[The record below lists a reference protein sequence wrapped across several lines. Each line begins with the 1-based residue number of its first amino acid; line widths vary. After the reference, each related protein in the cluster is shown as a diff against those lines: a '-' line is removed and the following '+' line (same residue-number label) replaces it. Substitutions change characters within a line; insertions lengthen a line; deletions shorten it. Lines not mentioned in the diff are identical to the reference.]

1 MKVIYTRS
9 PYTISI
15 DEALQIR
22 TKLEL
27 RIWYNGDT
35 KPTEPTYTLSKQIP
49 SVTQT
54 ETYYNISPYI
64 KDFIVNINPQ
74 TVLLE
79 DIEEKEMYCL
89 IEVITFFTE
98 DDSTYTEIDTL
109 DFVGVNGF
117 TNPNLGANQST
128 IETAIYLTNPEI
140 NILTNDLATTFSS
153 TQNVPYFNLLIDW
166 DALATETIRYKYV
179 DLNGAN
185 TSFQTILTD
194 ADAVG
199 IYNLK
204 VPYRLNGS
212 AYVDGNTVQVLD
224 SRRTGGVV
232 PLPII
237 TYKTECEQKYTP
249 VRCDFINRL
258 GGWQTITFFK
268 AQTNNYEFKS
278 SEFKVLPSNWDY
290 NPSVGGMKS
299 FNFDAKQTVKLNTGW
314 VKEEYIN
321 LMFDLLASETVL
333 LDAIPAQL
341 KSKSLPYKTHL
352 KDKMI
357 NYELDFEYTYNLIN
371 DVQ

>member
-1 MKVIYTRS
+1 MKLIYVRS

-15 DEALQIR
+15 NEALQIR

-49 SVTQT
+49 SITQT

-64 KDFIVNINPQ
+64 KDFIININPQ
-74 TVLLE
+74 TTLLE

-89 IEVITFFTE
+89 VEVITFFTE
-98 DDSTYTEIDTL
+98 DDSTYTEIETL
-109 DFVGVNGF
+109 DFVAVNGF
-117 TNPNLGANQST
+117 TNPNLGANQSLTDTT
-128 IETAIYLTNPEI
+128 I
-140 NILTNDLATTFSS
+140 ILTNTAIEVLTNQEATAFS
-153 TQNVPYFNLLIDW
+153 TAQNVPYFNILVDW
-166 DALATETIRYKYV
+166 LATSGKELRYVYK

-185 TSFQTILTD
+185 TVTDGILTD
-194 ADAVG
+194 ADTAG
-199 IYNLK
+199 IYALK
-204 VPYRLNGS
+204 VPYRRNGS
-212 AYVDGNTVQVLD
+212 AYVDGNTILIND
-224 SRRTGGVV
+224 TSRTSGVPFV
-232 PLPII
+232 PIRYV
-237 TYKTECEQKYTP
+237 TVCEQKYTP

-258 GGWQTITFFK
+258 GGWQTIVFFK
-268 AQTNNYEFKS
+268 AQTNDYNFKS
-278 SEFKVLPSNWDY
+278 SEFKVLPSNWNY

-314 VKEEYIN
+314 VDENYIN